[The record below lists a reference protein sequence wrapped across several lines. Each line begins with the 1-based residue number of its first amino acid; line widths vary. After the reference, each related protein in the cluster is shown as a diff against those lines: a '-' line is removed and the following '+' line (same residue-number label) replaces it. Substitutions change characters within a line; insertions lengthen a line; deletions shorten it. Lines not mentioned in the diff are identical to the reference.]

1 MALRTFTVLLLCL
14 GVGFASSELEELS
27 NSLKERTNR
36 VTCHNTDSR
45 GPPGPPGSCGNP
57 GERSYPGLTVIP
69 KCSPKFE
76 LPAK

>member
-1 MALRTFTVLLLCL
+1 MALRVFTVLLLCL

-27 NSLKERTNR
+27 NSLKERTDR
-36 VTCHNTDSR
+36 VTRQNTGSR
-45 GPPGPPGSCGNP
+45 GPPGPPGSCGSP
-57 GERSYPGLTVIP
+57 GEPGYPGPTVIP